1 MTQTNLESKTMETN
15 QAMAEKGLAAL
26 RESNLRFV
34 AVVVLDNGDLQLVTQ
49 EDSNRIEMVGLL
61 EVGRDALRS

>member
-1 MTQTNLESKTMETN
+1 MDTN

-34 AVVVLDNGDLQLVTQ
+34 AVVVLNNGDLQLVTQ